1 MNDLQK
7 HRFFKDNLENL
18 GLEKTEVQES
28 KTNHILLLTNSILVT
43 ENLFPKIYKALE
55 EATKN
60 LKLDIMPEL
69 YIKSSPEI
77 QAICHSTKNPKKIII
92 EINSG
97 LIEKFKINEISF
109 IIGHEIGHKI
119 FNHFEYPSILENTIE
134 AHRLNI
140 LQLNRFSEI
149 SCDRVG
155 LLACK
160 SIDVALKAIIK
171 LASGLSDKHINT
183 NLVEYSEQY
192 KKFRKKYL
200 NKEIEEG
207 IFHNDEHP
215 NLPAR
220 ARAIMKYEMS
230 DIYYFW
236 VDKKGKAPFKIHEVD
251 ELIYKDLSESGET
264 IDLKNKELY
273 SELLLWASL
282 KIFSIDNKI
291 SKNEQKVLLKL
302 CKPEKVMQVM
312 KSLKQINAPSNII
325 DKKLNK
331 YLLEA
336 KACPL
341 KEKEEIIFLLKR
353 TISQFNYVTE
363 DKNKISQVLLNL
375 EENLLKKN

>member
-1 MNDLQK
+1 M
-7 HRFFKDNLENL
+7 
-18 GLEKTEVQES
+18 
-28 KTNHILLLTNSILVT
+28 LTDSILVT

-69 YIKSSPEI
+69 YIKPCPEM
-77 QAICHSTKNPKKIII
+77 QAICHSTKNEKIII

-160 SIDVALKAIIK
+160 SIDVALKAIVK
-171 LASGLSDKHINT
+171 LASGLSDKHIST
-183 NLVEYSEQY
+183 NLVEYLEQY

-207 IFHNDEHP
+207 IFHNDKHP
-215 NLPAR
+215 SLPVR
-220 ARAIMKYEMS
+220 ARAIMKYVMS

-236 VDKKGKAPFKIHEVD
+236 VGKKGKAPFKIHDVD
-251 ELIYKDLSESGET
+251 DLIYKDLSDSGET
-264 IDLKNKELY
+264 IDLINKEVY
-273 SELLLWASL
+273 SNLLLWASI
-282 KIFSIDNKI
+282 KIFSVDNKI
-291 SKNEQKVLLKL
+291 SKNEQKIMLRF
-302 CKPEKVMQVM
+302 CKQEKVTQVM
-312 KSLKQINAPSNII
+312 KSLKQINTPGSII

-331 YLLEA
+331 SLLEA
-336 KACPL
+336 KVCPL
-341 KEKEEIIFLLKR
+341 NEREEIILLLKKN
-353 TISQFNYVTE
+353 ISLFNYVTE
-363 DKNKISQVLLNL
+363 DKKKISQVLLNI
-375 EENLLKKN
+375 EENLLKKT